1 MAIQIRFKA
10 VKENKKNEL
19 KSAAQEKKKKKAYF
33 LQSTNL
39 CLKEHFLLRMY
50 HTILMHLSET
60 KSEKFSWN
68 QDYIFTVK
76 VKK

>member
-1 MAIQIRFKA
+1 MLEETFS
-10 VKENKKNEL
+10 L
-19 KSAAQEKKKKKAYF
+19 TY
-33 LQSTNL
+33 
-39 CLKEHFLLRMY
+39 Y
-50 HTILMHLSET
+50 TILMHLSET